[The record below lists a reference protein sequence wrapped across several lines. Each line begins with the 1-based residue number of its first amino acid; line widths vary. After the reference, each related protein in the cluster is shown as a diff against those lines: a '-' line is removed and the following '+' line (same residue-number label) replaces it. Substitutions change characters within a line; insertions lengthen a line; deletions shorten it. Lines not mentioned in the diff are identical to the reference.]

1 MLQKYVNQIIKNGYT
16 IIPNIISDSE
26 CEKYKKL
33 LEKTYDKY
41 SDKYINSKKIGGL
54 ADKSLEKVVYNLHK
68 VVLLE
73 IYFMLQKLVEISI
86 HIFHNKT
93 YLT

>member
-1 MLQKYVNQIIKNGYT
+1 MADKYQFFANLNSSMLQKYVNQIIKNGYT

-41 SDKYINSKKIGGL
+41 SDKYINSKKL
-54 ADKSLEKVVYNLHK
+54 VV
-68 VVLLE
+68 
-73 IYFMLQKLVEISI
+73 
-86 HIFHNKT
+86 
-93 YLT
+93 